1 MTDLTGR
8 SGESLGARAVVLH
21 PFIKSLKKFGR
32 DITARLDEAVGLA
45 AAINLQ
51 IVIAENVPLPKIRA
65 GSYFGKGTVDR
76 LHSVIESNN
85 IDLVCVDTALSPV
98 QQRTLE
104 EVWGV
109 KVIDRTGLILEIFGE
124 RA

>member
-1 MTDLTGR
+1 M
-8 SGESLGARAVVLH
+8 
-21 PFIKSLKKFGR
+21 
-32 DITARLDEAVGLA
+32 A

-51 IVIAENVPLPKIRA
+51 IVIAENVPLPKIQCA

-85 IDLVCVDTALSPV
+85 IDLVCVDTTLSPV

-104 EVWGV
+104 EVWGA

-124 RA
+124 ESSYT